1 LPFCYQRA
9 LQSDHTHNTN
19 TRGGASAAAAF
30 EYKVNLSRMKLI
42 SAEPEKRGE
51 IRRGT
56 RAAPFPNSTARAR
69 EREKALMHFTPG
81 SLVLLHKKTSYG
93 LLGKG
98 KQYIRRR
105 PGKKTRLFYPH
116 RAAAA
121 EEKSRRP
128 DQSERSSSKM
138 QGKRQKRRHEF
149 LSRCALSLF
158 RIFPFCL
165 FVNGCGR
172 EKFSAKCFCNLGE
185 IRLTLFILTSAFE
198 NCTVVNLFCIFFL

>member
-9 LQSDHTHNTN
+9 LQSDHTLAHNTN

-42 SAEPEKRGE
+42 SAEREE
-51 IRRGT
+51 RRDTARTG
-56 RAAPFPNSTARAR
+56 RPFPQKQSAER

-128 DQSERSSSKM
+128 DQSEGSLSKM
-138 QGKRQKRRHEF
+138 QGKRQKR
-149 LSRCALSLF
+149 
-158 RIFPFCL
+158 
-165 FVNGCGR
+165 
-172 EKFSAKCFCNLGE
+172 
-185 IRLTLFILTSAFE
+185 T
-198 NCTVVNLFCIFFL
+198 